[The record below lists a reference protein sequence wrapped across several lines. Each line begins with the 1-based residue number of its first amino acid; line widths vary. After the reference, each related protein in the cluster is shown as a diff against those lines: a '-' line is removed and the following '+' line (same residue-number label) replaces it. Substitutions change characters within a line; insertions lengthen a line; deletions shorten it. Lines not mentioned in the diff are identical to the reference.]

1 VFYSSRWADLN
12 SQTRT
17 TQSLT
22 LSDNADFDLSFS
34 SASSPT
40 AAQSSSSQIQTLLV
54 DRTLSGRGQ
63 QSGGLLTTFKNP
75 SPTTSIKLI
84 YLETLP
90 WFMKPHYHTLDAR
103 IRPFPPSSN
112 MSQSSSAV
120 AGASSAIDDMYYRPA
135 VDRTRASHMELV
147 LTVPAASTLTLSYD
161 FEKAI
166 LRYTEYPPDANRG
179 FDIPP
184 AIVKVLGSPVG
195 NASRAT
201 YLRTTSLLL
210 YLPTP
215 DFSMPYNVVCTF
227 FQSI

>member
-1 VFYSSRWADLN
+1 
-12 SQTRT
+12 
-17 TQSLT
+17 
-22 LSDNADFDLSFS
+22 
-34 SASSPT
+34 
-40 AAQSSSSQIQTLLV
+40 
-54 DRTLSGRGQ
+54 
-63 QSGGLLTTFKNP
+63 
-75 SPTTSIKLI
+75 
-84 YLETLP
+84 
-90 WFMKPHYHTLDAR
+90 
-103 IRPFPPSSN
+103 
-112 MSQSSSAV
+112 
-120 AGASSAIDDMYYRPA
+120 
-135 VDRTRASHMELV
+135 MELV